1 MPAYLSMSRWVQ
13 LLCLLC
19 LAMMASPVSANDAQ
33 SAAAQAII
41 PGFKLQF
48 MPADKKVYQDIKIIF
63 EKSHQF
69 QTVIQK
75 LNETF
80 SLPVNVKVVFADADG
95 PVYKP
100 NTRTV
105 VMNYDFIFYLA
116 TLYLVRYPNASD
128 DEMINFAMRA
138 STFLFY
144 HEVAHALID
153 VFNLPI
159 VSNEETAADN
169 LAVILAFEFNDDGF
183 SIVIDSAELFDLLDQ
198 NKQSKKF
205 DDSDY
210 WDEHSLDAQRFYN
223 ILCMAYGVY
232 PEKVKKLVAKAKNKK
247 LHQFIEEREE
257 ACAYQYDQ
265 QFSAWSTLLKPY
277 FRN

>member
-1 MPAYLSMSRWVQ
+1 MHLRLKMPKWVMLSGLILTTLVS
-13 LLCLLC
+13 
-19 LAMMASPVSANDAQ
+19 SPVFAEEEQGTIAE
-33 SAAAQAII
+33 AIR

-48 MPADKKVYQDIKIIF
+48 MPADKQVYKDIKTIF
-63 EKSHQF
+63 EHSNQF
-69 QTVIQK
+69 QTIVKQ
-75 LNETF
+75 LNAMF
-80 SLPVNVKVVFADADG
+80 DMPVSVKVRFEDADG
-95 PVYKP
+95 PVYQPDK
-100 NTRTV
+100 RRV

-116 TLYLVRYPNASD
+116 TLYLTRYPDAKD
-128 DEMINFAMRA
+128 DEMIDFALRA

-169 LAVILAFEFNDDGF
+169 LAVILAFEFNKDGF

-198 NKQSKKF
+198 AKKSDKY

-232 PEKVKKLVAKAKNKK
+232 PEKVKKLIAHVKNKK
-247 LHQFIEEREE
+247 MHQFVDEREQ
-257 ACAYQYDQ
+257 ACSYLYDQ
-265 QFSAWSTLLKPY
+265 QLSAWSTLLKPY
-277 FRN
+277 FRK

>member
-1 MPAYLSMSRWVQ
+1 MHFTTKMPKWVQILSFLFMTMLSM
-13 LLCLLC
+13 
-19 LAMMASPVSANDAQ
+19 PVFADAAQ
-33 SAAAQAII
+33 HAAAEAIL

-48 MPADKKVYQDIKIIF
+48 KPADKDVYRDIKIIF
-63 EKSHQF
+63 EHSNQF
-69 QTVIQK
+69 QDIIKQLNDMFDMPVSVQVI
-75 LNETF
+75 
-80 SLPVNVKVVFADADG
+80 FADEKG
-95 PVYKP
+95 PVYLPDK
-100 NTRTV
+100 RQV
-105 VMNYDFIFYLA
+105 IMNYDFIFYLA
-116 TLYLVRYPNASD
+116 TLYLTRYPDATD
-128 DEMINFAMRA
+128 DEMINFALRA
-138 STFLFY
+138 SVFLFY

-169 LAVILAFEFNDDGF
+169 LAVILAFEFNKDGF

-198 NKQSKKF
+198 NKKSKKY

-232 PEKVKKLVAKAKNKK
+232 PEKVKKLIAHVKNKK
-247 LHQFIEEREE
+247 MHQFVDEREQ
-257 ACAYQYDQ
+257 ACSYLYDQ

-277 FRN
+277 FRK